1 MAVVSHVADE
11 GDNRY
16 WTKSARL
23 FFNSIGEINLRDQST
38 ELRVVIHSAI
48 HKITSW
54 IIFKDSFPTVMTRAI
69 WNREALLAAAN
80 EFVEASRE
88 GPLKEN
94 YRAIQERCNN
104 TTEATL
110 GATSEVRAERV
121 RRHAGV
127 LAQPRSHSLGG
138 RRLYNDLTMTVYV

>member
-1 MAVVSHVADE
+1 VAVVSRVADE
-11 GDNRY
+11 GDNTY

-23 FFNSIGEINLRDQST
+23 FFNSVGEINLRDQST

-80 EFVEASRE
+80 DFLEASRE

-94 YRAIQERCNN
+94 YRAIQERVNLDPNFVKQIGKLVMCNFSHN
-104 TTEATL
+104 SNL
-110 GATSEVRAERV
+110 LKISL
-121 RRHAGV
+121 AGCK
-127 LAQPRSHSLGG
+127 
-138 RRLYNDLTMTVYV
+138 D